1 MAKKKTDETANTQ
14 VDVLWNKDRDVKR
27 IMLPEGM
34 KIPVAIEWL
43 ERKMTELEKRV
54 ELNEVF
60 DYYPTDG
67 AVAFWRALEAIYGF
81 ADPQAQRTFFGENP
95 PQFITVKTSTTES
108 IRVPVGEIKVADL
121 DGSFYSSWKIQ
132 KGKPAFSLTY
142 VGKKKNQGEV
152 ERVIRETR
160 SILENASIY
169 KGKAIRVN
177 FPRLDRVESI
187 DEFEPEFMDTRNTD
201 PTSLVFPAD
210 VDKKI
215 RTSLFT
221 PVQFTERVR
230 KAGVPLKRGVLL
242 AGPYGTGKTLT
253 ASVLAHLCE
262 KNGWS
267 FLYLKK
273 VGDLATAIEF
283 AKMYGPAVIFSEDID
298 EVLGTQERTDTVN
311 GILNTIDGVDGKQN
325 EVMVVLT
332 TNHVDKVNRAMLRPG
347 RLDDVITVRPPDADA
362 AIRLVKQ
369 YGGSMVKEGE
379 DFTESGRRMAGMIP
393 AVIREVV
400 ERAKLASLADNEE
413 IVIDD
418 ASLAVAA
425 GTMKDQ
431 LELLREAA
439 PDTRSDIEKAADR
452 LNTGLSFLSGLKGF
466 KPNGEAS
473 YYDDHAAAGE

>member
-1 MAKKKTDETANTQ
+1 MAKKKETKETA
-14 VDVLWNKDRDVKR
+14 VDVLWNKDRRVKK
-27 IMLPEGM
+27 ITLPEGM
-34 KIPVAIEWL
+34 KIPVAIDWL

-54 ELNEVF
+54 ELSEVF
-60 DYYPTDG
+60 NYYPTDG

-81 ADPQAQRTFFGENP
+81 ADPQAQRTWFGENP
-95 PQFITVKTSTTES
+95 PKFITVKTSTTES
-108 IRVPVGEIKVADL
+108 VRVPVGEIKVPDL

-132 KGKPAFSLTY
+132 RGKPAFSLTY
-142 VGKKKNQGEV
+142 VGKKKNQAEV
-152 ERVIRETR
+152 ERVIAETR
-160 SILENASIY
+160 DILENASIY

-177 FPRLDRVESI
+177 FPDLNHVESI
-187 DEFEPEFMDTRNTD
+187 DEFEPEFMNTADTD
-201 PTSLVFPAD
+201 PDSLVFPQD

-221 PVQFTERVR
+221 PVTHTARVR

-253 ASVLAHLCE
+253 ASVLAHMCE
-262 KNGWS
+262 NHGWS
-267 FLYLKK
+267 FLYLKN
-273 VGDLATAIEF
+273 VADLSTAIEF

-298 EVLGTQERTDTVN
+298 EVLGTQKRTNEVN
-311 GILNTIDGVDGKQN
+311 SILNTIDGVDGKQN

-332 TNHVDKVNRAMLRPG
+332 TNHVDRVNRAMLRPG
-347 RLDDVITVRPPDADA
+347 RLDDVITVRPPDAEA

-369 YGGSMVKEGE
+369 YGGDLVKDGE
-379 DFTESGRRMAGMIP
+379 DFTESGKRMDGMIP

-400 ERAKLASLADNEE
+400 ERAKLASLAENEE

-425 GTMKDQ
+425 STMKDQ
-431 LELLREAA
+431 LELLREEE

-452 LNTGLSFLSGLKGF
+452 LNTGLSFLSGLRGF
-466 KPNGEAS
+466 TPEGEVI
-473 YYDDHAAAGE
+473 YDSTEQAAGE